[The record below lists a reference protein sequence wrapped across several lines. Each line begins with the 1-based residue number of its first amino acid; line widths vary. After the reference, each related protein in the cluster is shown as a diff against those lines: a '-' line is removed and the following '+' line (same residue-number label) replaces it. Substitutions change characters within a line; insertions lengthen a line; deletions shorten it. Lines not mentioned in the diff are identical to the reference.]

1 MLTPLATQLS
11 HSAARELI
19 DQAEHEMNARGA
31 NTRGQFAQ
39 AARAAISD
47 AQQLAQVQQQ
57 LRATA
62 GVGTLTELSTEMPRP
77 DAHQVA

>member
-1 MLTPLATQLS
+1 MHLS
-11 HSAARELI
+11 HSATRELI
-19 DQAEHEMNARGA
+19 AQAEHEMTARGA
-31 NTRGQFAQ
+31 NTRGEFAQ

-47 AQQLAQVQQQ
+47 AQRQALMQQR

-62 GVGTLTELSTEMPRP
+62 GIGGGSQLSTEMPRP

>member
-1 MLTPLATQLS
+1 VLTPLATQLS

-39 AARAAISD
+39 AARAAID
-47 AQQLAQVQQQ
+47 HAQRLALVQQR

-62 GVGTLTELSTEMPRP
+62 GIAGGSQLSTEMPRP

>member
-39 AARAAISD
+39 AARAAID
-47 AQQLAQVQQQ
+47 HAQRLALVQQRQ
-57 LRATA
+57 RATA
-62 GVGTLTELSTEMPRP
+62 GIAGGSPLSTETPRP

>member
-11 HSAARELI
+11 RGATRELI
-19 DQAEHEMNARGA
+19 AQAEHEMTARGA

-39 AARAAISD
+39 TARAAIND
-47 AQQLAQVQQQ
+47 AQRLALVQQR

-62 GVGTLTELSTEMPRP
+62 GIAGGSPLSTEMPRP
-77 DAHQVA
+77 DVHQVA

>member
-1 MLTPLATQLS
+1 
-11 HSAARELI
+11 
-19 DQAEHEMNARGA
+19 MNARGA

-39 AARAAISD
+39 AARAAID
-47 AQQLAQVQQQ
+47 HAQRLALVQQR

-62 GVGTLTELSTEMPRP
+62 GIAGGSQLSTEMPRP